1 MEPYLPD
8 WAQTMRAVFRADA
21 ISQFI
26 ITGNIHDFV
35 LFWNEKL
42 MKYLPLKSYLN
53 EVLFA
58 PFDVVL
64 FYDRGHGIQLAK
76 GSEFFFQYL
85 QIFDKFHQTRFASDA
100 GVKDDP
106 KRILEM
112 SGLLPRAPEPALELI
127 DRFLINTAAVAL
139 KGAEANK
146 KNDGAGPKSI
156 AVVLDY
162 ANLITPRGDSLYL
175 GGEFGA
181 NLIKILGWSREPLL
195 ANANIA
201 TVLLTENLTE
211 LHESVVNNPFSA
223 KIQINLP
230 NKEEIETYLRFL
242 TKEEPDFPKICEI
255 EIPVLAG
262 KLVGLSQV
270 NIKSLILR
278 ALRNREPVTLK
289 FLSQLKK
296 EIIEKESFD
305 KLEFIESKRT
315 LGDVAG
321 NEAAKQ
327 WFREDAQLLKKGATH
342 ALPMGYLI
350 TGRIGTG
357 KTYLVECFAGECG
370 IPFVALKNFRDKWV
384 GATEGNLEKIFHIL
398 RALGQVVVF
407 IDEADQLTGRRDS
420 GQGDSGLSGRI
431 YGMLAKEMA
440 DTQNRGKIIWILATS
455 RPDLLEVDLKR
466 QGRLDVHIPLFPPA
480 EATEVQ
486 ALFLAMA
493 KKLELPL
500 KPEDLPELA
509 FKDPISGNELEGLL
523 VRASREYELRKDSN
537 LSLAMILKK
546 LLGEFRPSAHRLQM
560 ELMDLLAVKECTDE
574 RFLPERFRKL
584 NPTEIE
590 AQIEELKSGF
600 R

>member
-1 MEPYLPD
+1 
-8 WAQTMRAVFRADA
+8 
-21 ISQFI
+21 
-26 ITGNIHDFV
+26 
-35 LFWNEKL
+35 
-42 MKYLPLKSYLN
+42 
-53 EVLFA
+53 
-58 PFDVVL
+58 
-64 FYDRGHGIQLAK
+64 
-76 GSEFFFQYL
+76 
-85 QIFDKFHQTRFASDA
+85 
-100 GVKDDP
+100 
-106 KRILEM
+106 
-112 SGLLPRAPEPALELI
+112 EPALELI
-127 DRFLINTAAVAL
+127 DRFLINTAATI
-139 KGAEANK
+139 NK
-146 KNDGAGPKSI
+146 KKADEAHPRSI

-162 ANLITPRGDSLYL
+162 ANLITPRGDSLYF

-195 ANANIA
+195 TNANIA
-201 TVLLTENLTE
+201 TVLLAENLTD

-230 NKEEIETYLRFL
+230 RKEEIETFLRFL
-242 TKEEPDFPKICEI
+242 TKEEPEFPKLCEI
-255 EIPVLAG
+255 EVPVLAE
-262 KLVGLSQV
+262 KLIGLSQV
-270 NIKSLILR
+270 NIKSLIWR

-305 KLEFIESKRT
+305 KLEFIESKRS
-315 LGDVAG
+315 LNDVAG
-321 NEAAKQ
+321 HEAAKQ
-327 WFREDAQLLKKGATH
+327 WFREDALLLKKGATQ

-466 QGRLDVHIPLFPPA
+466 QGRLDVHIPLFPPT
-480 EATEVQ
+480 EATEIQ
-486 ALFLAMA
+486 SLFLAMA
-493 KKLELPL
+493 KKLQLPL
-500 KPEDLPELA
+500 KPEDLPELT
-509 FKDPISGNELEGLL
+509 FKEPISGNELEGLL
-523 VRASREYELRKDSN
+523 VRASREYELRSN
-537 LSLAMILKK
+537 PDVSLGAILKK
-546 LLGEFRPSAHRLQM
+546 LIGEFRPSAHRIQL

-584 NPTEIE
+584 NLGEIE
-590 AQIEELKSGF
+590 ARIEELRGF
-600 R
+600 LR